1 MDTIIGKAPPH
12 GAPSGAPG
20 VAHGGGNAADPI
32 RNGTT
37 ASFMADV
44 IEASA
49 EAAIVVDFWAPWCG
63 PCKQLGPAL
72 EKAVRDTKG
81 AVRLVKIN
89 VDENQELAQQMRVQ
103 SIPAVYAF
111 KNGQP
116 VDGFVGALPETQI
129 KQFVQRLTAL
139 GGAPA
144 SPIADALALAKE
156 ALAAGDAARASNIW
170 SQILEVEPQN
180 FDALAGLA
188 RAALAKQD
196 IAQAKALLARVPA
209 EHANHADIVAAR
221 TGIELAEAGRKA
233 AGETASL
240 EARLA
245 ADPKDHQARLDLAA
259 ALFAAGEREK
269 AIDHLL
275 DSIRRDRAW
284 NDEAARK
291 QLLKFFAAIGFG
303 DPLSVAS
310 RKRLS
315 AILFA

>member
-1 MDTIIGKAPPH
+1 MDTIIGKGPPN
-12 GAPSGAPG
+12 AAPG
-20 VAHGGGNAADPI
+20 AAPGGGNAADPV

-49 EAAIVVDFWAPWCG
+49 EAAIIVDFWAPWCG

-111 KNGQP
+111 KDGQP
-116 VDGFVGALPETQI
+116 VDGFVGALSEAQI

-156 ALAAGDAARASNIW
+156 ALAAGDVARASNIW
-170 SQILEVEPQN
+170 SQILEAEPQN
-180 FDALAGLA
+180 FEALAGLA

-196 IAQAKALLARVPA
+196 IAKAKDLIARVPA

-240 EARLA
+240 EARLV

-259 ALFAAGEREK
+259 ALFVAGEREK

-291 QLLKFFAAIGFG
+291 QLLKFFAAIGLG